1 MDIGLWVLYA
11 APPKGLCPR
20 KLTTYATYTKIP
32 SVHSHA
38 VGPIH
43 THIVMCCEGF
53 CSKYT
58 ICNTLLKICLW
69 RFTWDTSPHR
79 NSTSL
84 ILVCSSCKMVNL
96 EGHKV
101 YVMILT
107 SLSFQVGTKPSHH
120 NHNWTTWANN
130 YHYQGNW
137 TQYKKSAKLWW

>member
-43 THIVMCCEGF
+43 MHIVMCCEGL

-58 ICNTLLKICLW
+58 ISN
-69 RFTWDTSPHR
+69 TSPHR

-130 YHYQGNW
+130 YHYQGNM
-137 TQYKKSAKLWW
+137 TQYKKSAKL